1 MDKYKGLD
9 NEHQGD
15 NIANLNDIFKLAEY
29 IKKDPEYNRLVPG
42 SSYTTIKINKIP
54 EVLKVRYM
62 MRRMTNIFTGKNG
75 INNRFTNYI
84 ITELGINHI
93 KKNWA
98 HTLELKKLVGEI
110 NFFTSIN
117 NPLNLDLDKILL
129 TGIED
134 DSIISFMSP
143 RQRDD
148 IKLIHDLIGS
158 KTEGSIAY
166 ICVLLAINDTFR
178 NNRFGGKIAEVD
190 YLEFCTNYFN
200 GSIIDSIDANVQKF
214 AEILYPYIK
223 EGLKSLVK
231 MLIDHDSKK
240 VLLSDNV
247 VKHVLD
253 ILMQID
259 KLELEE
265 GICSQR

>member
-1 MDKYKGLD
+1 MNKYENQD
-9 NEHQGD
+9 NEHNGD
-15 NIANLNDIFKLAEY
+15 TIANLQDIFKLAEY
-29 IKKDPEYNRLVPG
+29 IKKDMEYNRLVPD

-62 MRRMTNIFTGKNG
+62 MARMTNVFTGKNG
-75 INNRFTNYI
+75 INNRFTNYL

-93 KKNWA
+93 KKNWT
-98 HTLELKKLVGEI
+98 HTLELKKLVKEI

-129 TGIED
+129 TGVEN
-134 DSIISFMSP
+134 DSIVLFMSH

-148 IKLIHDLIGS
+148 IKLIHELIGS

-166 ICVLLAINDTFR
+166 ICVLLAINDIFR
-178 NNRFGGKIAEVD
+178 NNRFGKTAGTD
-190 YLEFCTNYFN
+190 YLEFCVNYFDEN
-200 GSIIDSIDANVQKF
+200 KIYSIDTYVQKH

-223 EGLKSLVK
+223 EGCKSLVK
-231 MLIDHDSKK
+231 ILIDHDSQK

-247 VKHVLD
+247 LKHIVEV
-253 ILMQID
+253 LMQID
-259 KLELEE
+259 KLELDEKE
-265 GICSQR
+265 